1 MLVIAI
7 TLMPG
12 CILAKS
18 SDKDSNDD
26 STTIVMN
33 IFHGETLEEAT
44 ANFTITIELNHSA
57 APIHSANMRK
67 HVEDGNYD
75 MTQFHRIIDDFM
87 IQGGDFEH
95 HSGTGGYAADW
106 YGYCNGEESN
116 NSSSCPRNSW
126 TVPDEADNGLQHL
139 SCMISMAK
147 TSAPNTGG
155 SQFFIMPGDIEHHA
169 WLDGVHTVFGE
180 VTHGC
185 GSITTIS
192 EVATGQ
198 NDRPVVPV
206 IILSAEIVDQKKM
219 IFPIKSYLF

>member
-1 MLVIAI
+1 MRITALLVIAI
-7 TLMPG
+7 ILMPG
-12 CILAKS
+12 CLLLGKES
-18 SDKDSNDD
+18 SDDSDET
-26 STTIVMN
+26 TTIVMN
-33 IFHGETLEEAT
+33 IFHGDSLENAT

-57 APIHSANMRK
+57 APLHSANMRK
-67 HVEDGNYD
+67 HVEEGNYD

-95 HSGTGGYAADW
+95 HSGTGGYAAEW
-106 YGYCNGEESN
+106 YGYCNGQESN

-139 SCMISMAK
+139 SCMLSMAK
-147 TSAPNTGG
+147 TGSPNTGG
-155 SQFFIMPGDIEHHA
+155 SQFFIMPADIEHHA

-185 GSITTIS
+185 GNITNIS

-198 NDRPVVPV
+198 NDRPIVPV
-206 IILSAEIVDQKKM
+206 IILSAEVVD
-219 IFPIKSYLF
+219 